1 MATVYVVAPQL
12 ALVEALSTKAISREI
27 VPLGGPPRLQ
37 QISPAVLPSPRQLFE
52 RRTASTVTFGKA
64 AAVDFSK
71 HLCAAFGALPDS

>member
-27 VPLGGPPRLQ
+27 VPPGGPPRLQ
-37 QISPAVLPSPRQLFE
+37 QISPAVLPSPRQLVE
-52 RRTASTVTFGKA
+52 RRTASTATFGNA
-64 AAVDFSK
+64 AAIDISK